1 MVQPRKWFN
10 MVRIIGFIFMFVQM
24 KMKPGNFDYLEK
36 FESISKVQIYSILK

>member
-1 MVQPRKWFN
+1 
-10 MVRIIGFIFMFVQM
+10 M